1 MQTKESEQERLPVT
15 PADPESQPLPTVP
28 FAREDDE
35 DDPEQI
41 FIRAVAEIETQPL
54 PGRKRTGSVIIADVL
69 QTVFCVSLIG
79 IGLFGIIW
87 QCITYPH
94 TLVVLYTRAIP
105 AHVTTTL
112 DLQTRT
118 VAPITLTRS
127 ATTATSGTGHQDA
140 RAATG
145 QVNFYNGSYVSQ
157 TIHAGTVFTGRN
169 GVQVEL
175 LQTVTIPA
183 ASPPQFG
190 ETNVT
195 AQAVHV
201 GAGGNIAPY
210 DITLALSN
218 FLTVKNPAAFTGGR
232 DARTYRAVA
241 AQDLT
246 TLTTTVNATLTQAFT
261 TAFSLQPGEAALPTN
276 CHVMTSAN
284 HQVGEEAQS
293 VTFTAS
299 KTCLAVA
306 YKQDELTRAAIATF
320 TKTRPGATYHI
331 VGSIQTHLLSVSP
344 LTVSLNGKWAYTF
357 SQDYKQ
363 LLAQGIQGES
373 PAKARA
379 SLLKTG
385 IISYASVPQ
394 TLPSAGYIDFLV
406 LVG

>member
-1 MQTKESEQERLPVT
+1 V
-15 PADPESQPLPTVP
+15 
-28 FAREDDE
+28 
-35 DDPEQI
+35 
-41 FIRAVAEIETQPL
+41 
-54 PGRKRTGSVIIADVL
+54 
-69 QTVFCVSLIG
+69 
-79 IGLFGIIW
+79 
-87 QCITYPH
+87 
-94 TLVVLYTRAIP
+94 
-105 AHVTTTL
+105 
-112 DLQTRT
+112 
-118 VAPITLTRS
+118 
-127 ATTATSGTGHQDA
+127 
-140 RAATG
+140 
-145 QVNFYNGSYVSQ
+145 
-157 TIHAGTVFTGRN
+157 
-169 GVQVEL
+169 L
-175 LQTVTIPA
+175 LQTVTVPA

-276 CHVMTSAN
+276 CHVTTSTN

-293 VTFTAS
+293 VTLTAS
-299 KTCLAVA
+299 KTCSAVA
-306 YKQDELTRAAIATF
+306 YNQDELTRAAIATF

-394 TLPSAGYIDFLV
+394 TLPSAGYIDFLL